1 MIICDRS
8 HRRWK
13 SISRVQNGNWVSS
26 YTFPILSSNFFCH
39 TTAKTK
45 IRRKHRNDKAKLSFP
60 VTEPH
65 HVQDIPTSM
74 KEAYQM
80 PSSHHEEKTASHLE
94 RLQQFH
100 SSSLLSQPIKMEP
113 PLMKTSATS
122 PGSSDASGDQKHFCH
137 LCQKN
142 FSSTSSLQIH
152 MRTHTGE
159 RPFVCNVCQ
168 KAFTTKGNL
177 KVRI

>member
-1 MIICDRS
+1 
-8 HRRWK
+8 
-13 SISRVQNGNWVSS
+13 
-26 YTFPILSSNFFCH
+26 
-39 TTAKTK
+39 
-45 IRRKHRNDKAKLSFP
+45 
-60 VTEPH
+60 
-65 HVQDIPTSM
+65 
-74 KEAYQM
+74 M
-80 PSSHHEEKTASHLE
+80 PSPHEEKTSSHLE

-100 SSSLLSQPIKMEP
+100 TSSLLSQPIKMDPQP
-113 PLMKTSATS
+113 PKGSATS
-122 PGSSDASGDQKHFCH
+122 PGSNDASGDQKHFCH

-177 KVRI
+177 KVMVVLLCYQTITNCGFGTFLLAFIDI